1 MAEALAT
8 KYRPRTLEEMVSQ
21 NSIVK
26 ILNKQLETGQI
37 HNTYLFCGASGCGKT
52 TAGRAFAAKL
62 NDVPYSKD
70 MPGVIEIDAASNNG
84 VDNVREITKSAMER
98 SIQSKYKVYIIDE
111 CHALSSSSWQAFL
124 KVLEEPPAH
133 TIFIF

>member
-37 HNTYLFCGASGCGKT
+37 HNTYLF
-52 TAGRAFAAKL
+52 
-62 NDVPYSKD
+62 
-70 MPGVIEIDAASNNG
+70 
-84 VDNVREITKSAMER
+84 
-98 SIQSKYKVYIIDE
+98 
-111 CHALSSSSWQAFL
+111 
-124 KVLEEPPAH
+124 
-133 TIFIF
+133 